1 MTTTTRFPLI
11 TQSSLYLA
19 VAALPKEL
27 ELSGLGLHQRI
38 CFVHIVSFD
47 RNHSQKKLC
56 HVRFT
61 VEGSLVHRGHPNV
74 GHFIPKNGS
83 HVGTTQARI
92 ARRSENEIIVFG
104 RRQRI
109 WRLPKIGVILYVV
122 GLHPSCVVSPAVE
135 IELR

>member
-19 VAALPKEL
+19 VMVLPKER
-27 ELSGLGLHQRI
+27 EPSGLGLHQRI

-56 HVRFT
+56 HVRLT
-61 VEGSLVHRGHPNV
+61 VKRSLVHRGDRNV

-83 HVGTTQARI
+83 HVGTAQARI
-92 ARRSENEIIVFG
+92 ARRSENEIIVLG
-104 RRQRI
+104 RR
-109 WRLPKIGVILYVV
+109 
-122 GLHPSCVVSPAVE
+122 
-135 IELR
+135 